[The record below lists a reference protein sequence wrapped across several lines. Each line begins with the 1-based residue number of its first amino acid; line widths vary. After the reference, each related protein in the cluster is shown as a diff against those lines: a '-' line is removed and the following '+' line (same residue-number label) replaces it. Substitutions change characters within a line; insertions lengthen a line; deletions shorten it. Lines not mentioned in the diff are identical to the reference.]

1 MQIFNIYQNMPN
13 EIGIAVN
20 DLKRSQEKLY
30 LALMLGWQDIKQRYR
45 RSKLGPFWL
54 TISMGV
60 MIGIMGIVFG
70 QVLNASMEN
79 YFPFLATGIILWTL
93 FSSSVMEGSS
103 SFIEAQG
110 MIRQLNLPLSLYP
123 IRVIWRNIV
132 ICGHNIVILPLVFL
146 VIGKG
151 INLEIFWLIPG
162 FLCFLWNMLWLT
174 LLLGTICA
182 RFRDMP
188 QIVSSLMQIFFYV
201 TPIIW
206 MPGSLSPR
214 STSLLVEP
222 NPVYHLIQ
230 LARAPILGESPTALN
245 WGVSIT
251 MAILGSCLALWFF
264 GKYKKRIAYWL

>member
-151 INLEIFWLIPG
+151 ISLEIFWLIPG

-230 LARAPILGESPTALN
+230 LVRAPILGESPTALN
-245 WGVSIT
+245 WGVSIA